1 MEDSHLLIKHYVL
14 KLLKLLVI
22 QTMMDINH
30 GLYIFDKKSSVKGVF
45 QTMIADAATLKP
57 YKKLTN
63 ELYKPI
69 IIKFQKR
76 KVYLCFMDNIQG
88 C

>member
-1 MEDSHLLIKHYVL
+1 
-14 KLLKLLVI
+14 
-22 QTMMDINH
+22 
-30 GLYIFDKKSSVKGVF
+30 
-45 QTMIADAATLKP
+45 MIADAATLKP

-76 KVYLCFMDNIQG
+76 KVYLCFLDNIQG

>member
-1 MEDSHLLIKHYVL
+1 
-14 KLLKLLVI
+14 
-22 QTMMDINH
+22 
-30 GLYIFDKKSSVKGVF
+30 
-45 QTMIADAATLKP
+45 MIADAATLKP

-69 IIKFQKR
+69 IIKFQKP
-76 KVYLCFMDNIQG
+76 KVYLCFLDNIQG